1 MTNIILLAA
10 PLSGKGTQASLLKNK
25 LNLVHI
31 SIGDMLRKAS
41 QNNDDLAVKINEVLS
56 SGALVSDDLAIEL
69 LEKALKENKD
79 SNGFVFDGF
88 PRTIVQAQKLDEL
101 FNNLNLNLDY
111 VFLLDVDV
119 DTLEK
124 RITGRRVCL
133 KCNRVYN
140 IYNSDMMP
148 KKENICDNCD
158 SELSVRSDDNLD
170 SFKVRYQEYLEKTY
184 PIIEYYR
191 NKGNL
196 IEIDSTKDVDE
207 VFNNILSIM
216 KRDV

>member
-1 MTNIILLAA
+1 MNIILLAP

-41 QNNDDLAVKINEVLS
+41 QNNDDLAKKINEVLS

-69 LEKALKENKD
+69 LEKALIENKE

-88 PRTIVQAQKLDEL
+88 PRTIPQAEKLDEL
-101 FNNLNLNLDY
+101 FNDLNLNLNY
-111 VFLLDVDV
+111 VFLLNVDV

-124 RITGRRVCL
+124 RITGRRVCM

-148 KKENICDNCD
+148 KVENICDNCD
-158 SELSVRSDDNLD
+158 CELTIRSDDNLD
-170 SFKVRYQEYLEKTY
+170 SFKVRYQEYLDKTY
-184 PIIEYYR
+184 PIIEYYK

-196 IEIDSTKDVDE
+196 IEIDSSKNVDE
-207 VFNNILSIM
+207 VFENILSIM

>member
-1 MTNIILLAA
+1 MNIILLAP

-69 LEKALKENKD
+69 LEKALVENKE

-88 PRTIVQAQKLDEL
+88 PRTIVQAKKLDEL
-101 FNNLNLNLDY
+101 FNDLDFNLDY
-111 VFLLDVDV
+111 VFLLNVDV

-133 KCNRVYN
+133 KCNKVYN
-140 IYNSDMMP
+140 IYNLDMMP
-148 KKENICDNCD
+148 KEENLCDNCH
-158 SELSVRSDDNLD
+158 SELSIRSDDNLD

-184 PIIEYYR
+184 PIIEYYK
-191 NKGNL
+191 NKGCL
-196 IEIDSTKDVDE
+196 IEIDATKNVDE
-207 VFNNILSIM
+207 VCENILSIM

>member
-1 MTNIILLAA
+1 MNIILLAP

-41 QNNDDLAVKINEVLS
+41 QNNDDLAKKINEVLS

-69 LEKALKENKD
+69 LEKALIENKE

-88 PRTIVQAQKLDEL
+88 PRTIPQAEKLDEL
-101 FNNLNLNLDY
+101 FNELNLNLDY
-111 VFLLDVDV
+111 VFLLNVDV

-124 RITGRRVCL
+124 RITGRRVCM

-148 KKENICDNCD
+148 KVENICDNCE
-158 SELSVRSDDNLD
+158 SSLIIRSDDNLD
-170 SFKVRYQEYLEKTY
+170 SFKVRYQEYLDKTY
-184 PIIEYYR
+184 PIIEYYK

-196 IEIDSTKDVDE
+196 IEIDATKNVDE
-207 VFNNILSIM
+207 VFENILSIM

>member
-1 MTNIILLAA
+1 MNIILLAP

-41 QNNDDLAVKINEVLS
+41 QNNDDLAKKINEVLS
-56 SGALVSDDLAIEL
+56 SGALVSDDLAIVL
-69 LEKALKENKD
+69 LEKALVENKEC
-79 SNGFVFDGF
+79 NGFVFDGF
-88 PRTIVQAQKLDEL
+88 PRTLPQAEKLDEL
-101 FNNLNLNLDY
+101 FNELNLNLDY
-111 VFLLDVDV
+111 VFLLNVDV

-124 RITGRRVCL
+124 RITGRRVCM

-148 KKENICDNCD
+148 KVENTCDNCD
-158 SELSVRSDDNLD
+158 CELTIRSDDNLD
-170 SFKVRYQEYLEKTY
+170 SFKVRYQEYLDKTY
-184 PIIEYYR
+184 PIIDYYK

-196 IEIDSTKDVDE
+196 IEIDSTKNVDE
-207 VFNNILSIM
+207 VFGNILSIM

>member
-1 MTNIILLAA
+1 MNIILLAP

-41 QNNDDLAVKINEVLS
+41 QNNDDLAKKINEVLS

-69 LEKALKENKD
+69 LEKALTENKE

-88 PRTIVQAQKLDEL
+88 PRTLYQAEKLDEL
-101 FNNLNLNLDY
+101 FNELNLNLDY
-111 VFLLDVDV
+111 AFLLNVDV

-124 RITGRRVCL
+124 RIMGRRVCM

-148 KKENICDNCD
+148 KVENICDNCD
-158 SELSVRSDDNLD
+158 CELTIRSDDNLD
-170 SFKVRYQEYLEKTY
+170 SFKVRYQEYLDKTY
-184 PIIEYYR
+184 PIIEYYK

-196 IEIDSTKDVDE
+196 IEIDSTKNVDE
-207 VFNNILSIM
+207 VFKNILSIM

>member
-1 MTNIILLAA
+1 MNIILLAP

-41 QNNDDLAVKINEVLS
+41 QNNDDLAKKINEVLS

-69 LEKALKENKD
+69 LEKALTENKE

-88 PRTIVQAQKLDEL
+88 PRTIPQAEKLDEL
-101 FNNLNLNLDY
+101 FNDLNLNLDY
-111 VFLLDVDV
+111 VFLLNVDV
-119 DTLEK
+119 NTLEK
-124 RITGRRVCL
+124 RITGRRVCMN
-133 KCNRVYN
+133 CNRVYN
-140 IYNSDMMP
+140 IYNSEMMP
-148 KKENICDNCD
+148 RKENKCDNCE
-158 SELSVRSDDNLD
+158 SNLTIRSDDNLD

-184 PIIEYYR
+184 PIIEYYK
-191 NKGNL
+191 NKGKL
-196 IEIDSTKDVDE
+196 VEIDSTKNVDE
-207 VFNNILSIM
+207 VFESILSIM

>member
-1 MTNIILLAA
+1 MNIILLAP

-41 QNNDDLAVKINEVLS
+41 QNNDDLAKKINEVLS

-69 LEKALKENKD
+69 LEKALIENKE

-88 PRTIVQAQKLDEL
+88 PRTIPQAEKLDEL
-101 FNNLNLNLDY
+101 FNDLNLNLDY
-111 VFLLDVDV
+111 VFLLNVDV

-124 RITGRRVCL
+124 RITGRRVCM

-148 KKENICDNCD
+148 KVENICDNCD
-158 SELSVRSDDNLD
+158 CELTIRSDDNLD
-170 SFKVRYQEYLEKTY
+170 SFRVRYQEYLDKTY

-196 IEIDSTKDVDE
+196 IEIDATKNVDE
-207 VFNNILSIM
+207 VFENILSIM